1 MTWFTRRIEG
11 AGRALSSAGSLIATF
26 FDKDLRPILLAF
38 LKQFATDIGRAALV
52 AAAGQ
57 IADVKSG
64 KVSVPQAGKN
74 VLSQLESAGVNI
86 AIQDATT
93 IAMNAIRVYLP
104 ANTTP
109 SNPLAVPP
117 DGVKP

>member
-38 LKQFATDIGRAALV
+38 LKQFASPFGRAVLV
-52 AAAGQ
+52 AAAAQ
-57 IADVKSG
+57 VADVRSG
-64 KVSVPQAGKN
+64 KITIPQAGEKILKD
-74 VLSQLESAGVNI
+74 VESAGISI
-86 AIQDATT
+86 AIQTASDV
-93 IAMNAIRVYLP
+93 AMNAIRVYLP
-104 ANTTP
+104 ADTAPN
-109 SNPLAVPP
+109 NPLAVPP